1 MSERIKAWLRA
12 KAPAV
17 LLPVG
22 TTILAFA
29 IGGLVVAATGHNP
42 IAAYKAI
49 FDGSGLN
56 YLLPWT
62 SAEEKDF
69 AALNLQQTL
78 ILTTPLML
86 TALAVALPFRCG
98 MFNIGGQGQYVVGIV
113 AAIIVGSHAA
123 GLSTPVHLT
132 LAILAAALAGAVW
145 GGIAGAMKA
154 TVGAHEVIST
164 IMLNWIAIY
173 GAQYLFELN
182 GPLQGPLPDVPQ
194 SAEVADSAK
203 LPAVWGVLQPLHAG
217 IFLALAMLVVYSV
230 LINRTV
236 FGYEVRAVGHNADAA
251 RYGGIPVARSYMA
264 TLAIG
269 GAFAGLAGACDVLGW
284 EFHIVTNDIA
294 VSQVGF
300 IGIAVA
306 LLGRNSAVGIAFAG
320 APVRRAP
327 GRHVVACP
335 RPERVPAP
343 ARRQPRDHHPGPDHP
358 LRRRAAPAGVRMA
371 GAQAPAAGAA
381 ADRDRG
387 ADLGVTALDR
397 IPRGARG
404 VAILGIVVGLI
415 GLELALPP
423 LQVQAAAVPVVLGLA
438 ALACAL
444 WALTRDER
452 KLGLWT
458 LFVAVVATAFAIWVQ
473 GKSDASTALV
483 VNSGLF
489 AAMLVYATPLAYAA
503 LGGIFCERSG
513 VVNIGLEGMMLT
525 GAFFGIWGTVWSGS
539 WVVGLVVAM
548 LAGAVVALVHAV
560 FAIHLRADQI
570 VTGTAINFLA
580 LGVTGYLFI
589 DIYGSNG
596 TPASIDSVPD
606 ISLPGI
612 RSIPGIGGVFGSLN
626 LMIWLV
632 FGLLVLTEVILF
644 RTPIGLR
651 IRSVGEHPRAADT
664 VGIPVYRIRYICVL
678 LSGMLAALGGAYL
691 SIGFVGSFG
700 QNMTAGRGFIALA
713 AVIFGKWRPYGAFGA
728 CLLFGFASGLADRLQ
743 SVAGVSPNLLNTL
756 PYVLTLIALVGLVGR
771 SRPPAA
777 DGQPYVKG

>member
-203 LPAVWGVLQPLHAG
+203 LPAVWGVLQPLHA
-217 IFLALAMLVVYSV
+217 
-230 LINRTV
+230 V

-306 LLGRNSAVGIAFAG
+306 LLGRNSAVGIAFAALLFG
-320 APVRRAP
+320 GLQVGTSSRALDP
-327 GRHVVACP
+327 SVFP
-335 RPERVPAP
+335 P
-343 ARRQPRDHHPGPDHP
+343 Q
-358 LRRRAAPAGVRMA
+358 LAGNLAIIIQGLIILFV
-371 GAQAPAAGAA
+371 GAQ
-381 ADRDRG
+381 
-387 ADLGVTALDR
+387 LL
-397 IPRGARG
+397 
-404 VAILGIVVGLI
+404 
-415 GLELALPP
+415 
-423 LQVQAAAVPVVLGLA
+423 
-438 ALACAL
+438 
-444 WALTRDER
+444 
-452 KLGLWT
+452 
-458 LFVAVVATAFAIWVQ
+458 
-473 GKSDASTALV
+473 
-483 VNSGLF
+483 
-489 AAMLVYATPLAYAA
+489 LVYA
-503 LGGIFCERSG
+503 
-513 VVNIGLEGMMLT
+513 
-525 GAFFGIWGTVWSGS
+525 W
-539 WVVGLVVAM
+539 
-548 LAGAVVALVHAV
+548 
-560 FAIHLRADQI
+560 RARRRRQAEPPPTTI
-570 VTGTAINFLA
+570 VEPTSA
-580 LGVTGYLFI
+580 
-589 DIYGSNG
+589 
-596 TPASIDSVPD
+596 
-606 ISLPGI
+606 
-612 RSIPGIGGVFGSLN
+612 
-626 LMIWLV
+626 
-632 FGLLVLTEVILF
+632 
-644 RTPIGLR
+644 
-651 IRSVGEHPRAADT
+651 
-664 VGIPVYRIRYICVL
+664 
-678 LSGMLAALGGAYL
+678 
-691 SIGFVGSFG
+691 
-700 QNMTAGRGFIALA
+700 
-713 AVIFGKWRPYGAFGA
+713 
-728 CLLFGFASGLADRLQ
+728 
-743 SVAGVSPNLLNTL
+743 
-756 PYVLTLIALVGLVGR
+756 
-771 SRPPAA
+771 
-777 DGQPYVKG
+777 